1 MNRLE
6 FRFDWEDPDGA
17 QGAELRATLA
27 QLEILVNGTTITRVI
42 DQRVRS
48 WREYVVLP
56 IYPLAE
62 WLVSH
67 WWALWLEPE
76 RSGAPD
82 PVPFLQRHSL
92 VHAREGF
99 ALPALSILP
108 SGEWVQLR
116 WQEEELPHQ
125 QISFPCSGTAWIP
138 AAEAQDAVGEFITSV
153 VERLEQQGIRE
164 TRLQDDW
171 QAILHADPEEEAFC
185 RCAGSLGLD
194 PYSLPEAYGD
204 ALVGLAAQVPED
216 LRNEFFQGASTKD
229 LEQLHKSL
237 DALKQAQAITHEQHA
252 QPDEFC
258 ALKRKLETTVLPHH
272 ALPWVQGYELAHAL
286 RGMLSD
292 GGASLESEA
301 LLRQLFDKCSA
312 QMGQRE
318 WHGVRDFV
326 AYVGLNA
333 SGGPG
338 FVLAANTPQRRRFLL
353 ARALGLYLWPTPRK
367 EGLITMA
374 TTTEQKRNRAFAA
387 ELLAPADA
395 LRAAIQGPVVG
406 SDELDQL
413 AQHFGVTSE
422 LIRRQLANHEIATV
436 GED

>member
-1 MNRLE
+1 MSSLE
-6 FRFDWEDPDGA
+6 LRFDWEDPGGA
-17 QGAELRATLA
+17 QGAELRATWA
-27 QLEILVNGTTITRVI
+27 RLEIRVDGTTITRVI

-48 WREYVVLP
+48 WRDYVVLP

-67 WWALWLEPE
+67 WWALQLEPE
-76 RSGAPD
+76 RSAAPD
-82 PVPFLQRHSL
+82 LVSFQQRHSL

-116 WQEEELPHQ
+116 WQAEELPHQ
-125 QISFPCSGTAWIP
+125 QISFPCSGTAWIT
-138 AAEAQDAVGEFITSV
+138 AAEAQDALGGFITSV
-153 VERLEQQGIRE
+153 VERLDQQGIRA

-171 QAILHADPEEEAFC
+171 QAILNADPEEEAFC

-194 PYSLPEAYGD
+194 PYSLPEAYGE
-204 ALVGLAAQVPED
+204 ALVDLAAQVSED
-216 LRNEFFQGASTKD
+216 LRNEFFQAASTKD
-229 LEQLHKSL
+229 LGQLRDSL
-237 DALKQAQAITHEQHA
+237 IALKQAQAMILEQHD
-252 QPDEFC
+252 QPDELC
-258 ALKRKLETTVLPHH
+258 ALKQNLGTATLPYHE
-272 ALPWVQGYELAHAL
+272 LPWIQGYSLARAL
-286 RGMLSD
+286 RGMLPD
-292 GGASLESEA
+292 DGASLHAEG
-301 LLRQLFDKCSA
+301 LLSQLFGEGSA
-312 QMGQRE
+312 PTVQKA

-326 AYVGLNA
+326 AYVGPNA
-333 SGGPG
+333 SGAPG
-338 FVLAANTPQRRRFLL
+338 FVLAAATPQRRRFLL
-353 ARALGLYLWPTPRK
+353 ARALGLYLWPTSRK

-374 TTTEQKRNRAFAA
+374 ATTEQKRNRAFAA

-413 AQHFGVTSE
+413 AHCYGVTSE

>member
-1 MNRLE
+1 MNSLE
-6 FRFDWEDPDGA
+6 LRFDWEDPGGA
-17 QGAELRATLA
+17 QGAELRATWA
-27 QLEILVNGTTITRVI
+27 RLEIRVDGTSITRVI

-48 WREYVVLP
+48 SRDYVVLP

-76 RSGAPD
+76 RSRAPD
-82 PVPFLQRHSL
+82 PVSFLQRHSL

-99 ALPALSILP
+99 ALPALSILA

-116 WQEEELPHQ
+116 WQAEELPHQ

-138 AAEAQDAVGEFITSV
+138 AAEAQDALSGFITSV
-153 VERLEQQGIRE
+153 VERLDQQGIRE
-164 TRLQDDW
+164 SRLQDDW
-171 QAILHADPEEEAFC
+171 QAILHAEPEEEAFC

-204 ALVGLAAQVPED
+204 DLVALATQVSED
-216 LRNEFFQGASTKD
+216 LRHEFFQAASTTD
-229 LEQLHKSL
+229 LGQLYESL
-237 DALKQAQAITHEQHA
+237 NALKQAQAMTHEKHT

-258 ALKRKLETTVLPHH
+258 ALKRKLEATSLPHH

-301 LLRQLFDKCSA
+301 LLSQLFDKCSA

-338 FVLAANTPQRRRFLL
+338 FVLAAATPQRRRFLL
-353 ARALGLYLWPTPRK
+353 ARALGLYLWPTPRE

-395 LRAAIQGPVVG
+395 LRTAIHGPVVE
-406 SDELDQL
+406 SEELDQL

>member
-1 MNRLE
+1 MNSLE
-6 FRFDWEDPDGA
+6 LCFDWEDPGGA
-17 QGAELRATLA
+17 QGAELRATWA
-27 QLEILVNGTTITRVI
+27 RLEIRVDGTSITRVI

-48 WREYVVLP
+48 WRDYVVLP

-76 RSGAPD
+76 RSTAPD
-82 PVPFLQRHSL
+82 PVSFLQRHSL

-116 WQEEELPHQ
+116 WQAEELPHQ

-138 AAEAQDAVGEFITSV
+138 AAEAQDALSGFITSV
-153 VERLEQQGIRE
+153 VERLDQQGIRAS
-164 TRLQDDW
+164 RLQDDW

-204 ALVGLAAQVPED
+204 ELVALATQVSED
-216 LRNEFFQGASTKD
+216 LRNEFFQAASTTD
-229 LEQLHKSL
+229 LGQLRESL
-237 DALKQAQAITHEQHA
+237 NALKQAQAMTHEQRNH
-252 QPDEFC
+252 PDELC
-258 ALKRKLETTVLPHH
+258 ALKKNLVTITLPNHEP
-272 ALPWVQGYELAHAL
+272 PWIQGYALARAL

-292 GGASLESEA
+292 GGASLHAEA
-301 LLRQLFDKCSA
+301 LLGQLFGKDSA
-312 QMGQRE
+312 PMGQKA

-326 AYVGLNA
+326 AYVGPNA
-333 SGGPG
+333 SGAPG
-338 FVLAANTPQRRRFLL
+338 FVLAAATPQRRRFLL
-353 ARALGLYLWPTPRK
+353 ARALGFYLWPTSRK

-374 TTTEQKRNRAFAA
+374 ATTEQKRNRAFAA

-406 SDELDQL
+406 SAELDEL
-413 AQHFGVTSE
+413 AHCYGVTSE